1 MSTSP
6 TVTRNDAESRY
17 ELHDGGTL
25 LAVLDFRDNGAAVSL
40 NRAFTIPV
48 HRGQGHA
55 ATLTEGAVADIAARG
70 GANGGRTIVP
80 MCWYVA
86 EWFEKHPEH
95 AHLLA
100 PR

>member
-40 NRAFTIPV
+40 NRAFTI
-48 HRGQGHA
+48 RCTA
-55 ATLTEGAVADIAARG
+55 AGA
-70 GANGGRTIVP
+70 TP
-80 MCWYVA
+80 
-86 EWFEKHPEH
+86 
-95 AHLLA
+95 

>member
-6 TVTRNDAESRY
+6 AVTRNDAESRY

-48 HRGQGHA
+48 HLSLIH
-55 ATLTEGAVADIAARG
+55 I
-70 GANGGRTIVP
+70 
-80 MCWYVA
+80 
-86 EWFEKHPEH
+86 
-95 AHLLA
+95 
-100 PR
+100 

>member
-48 HRGQGHA
+48 HRGRGHA
-55 ATLTEGAVADIAARG
+55 
-70 GANGGRTIVP
+70 
-80 MCWYVA
+80 
-86 EWFEKHPEH
+86 
-95 AHLLA
+95 
-100 PR
+100 

>member
-1 MSTSP
+1 MDT
-6 TVTRNDAESRY
+6 TLTRDDDASRY
-17 ELHDGGTL
+17 ELRQGSTL
-25 LAVLDFRDNGAAVSL
+25 LAALDYQDNGTAVSL
-40 NRAFTIPV
+40 TRAFTVPTF
-48 HRGQGHA
+48 RGQGHA